1 MKKCKEL
8 VAAKQKSSV
17 SKMII
22 ELLFASCICK
32 RACARVCTHT
42 HTHTHTHTNTYT
54 AIANL
59 YIGQA
64 LVTPVKDVFKTSRS
78 KGVCIYQST
87 DIADKNPDG

>member
-32 RACARVCTHT
+32 RTHTPTHACTHT
-42 HTHTHTHTNTYT
+42 RTHR
-54 AIANL
+54 AIANF

-64 LVTPVKDVFKTSRS
+64 LVTPVKDVFKTSRR

-87 DIADKNPDG
+87 DIADKNTDS